1 MHSKLKKVKEK
12 QILDAVEQA
21 IQEYG
26 IANLSMNH
34 IAEAAGITKV
44 TLYNY
49 FQSKDNLY
57 LAVMH
62 RAFEQIVE
70 NYYATIDQY
79 KNQSGLECTLAIL
92 ESIYKFF
99 QENKLYSDAMLDY
112 FALIRKSHLNKSNNT
127 DLYKSLYFNKLQD
140 LQDLPLKLTA
150 KQIERGINDGSINQH
165 VNPMLYAIQGW
176 SMVIGY
182 IKLISAAGKNEK
194 TLYNVDLTSLKD
206 LSLQI
211 AKDHLSI

>member
-12 QILDAVEQA
+12 QILDAVERA
-21 IQEYG
+21 IEEYG

-49 FQSKDNLY
+49 FQSQDNLY

-70 NYYATIDQY
+70 NYYATIDRC

-92 ESIYKFF
+92 ESI
-99 QENKLYSDAMLDY
+99 
-112 FALIRKSHLNKSNNT
+112 
-127 DLYKSLYFNKLQD
+127 
-140 LQDLPLKLTA
+140 
-150 KQIERGINDGSINQH
+150 
-165 VNPMLYAIQGW
+165 
-176 SMVIGY
+176 
-182 IKLISAAGKNEK
+182 
-194 TLYNVDLTSLKD
+194 
-206 LSLQI
+206 
-211 AKDHLSI
+211 